1 MPKLLSAAQLASGDG
16 FIKSAMTLLI
26 GQFVEEGLI
35 RPVDKKLRQATIDEV
50 INQLDPI
57 AKLKL
62 EEAIKNAQD

>member
-1 MPKLLSAAQLASGDG
+1 
-16 FIKSAMTLLI
+16 MTLLI

-50 INQLDPI
+50 INELDPI
-57 AKLKL
+57 AKVKL